1 MFEEKSVLVGMSG
14 GIDSSAVCCM
24 LLEQGYR
31 VEGLTF
37 VTCDAGLKAVEAA
50 AALAARLGIPHH
62 VADVREEFRR
72 TVVQSFIDS
81 YLGGR
86 TPNPCVNCNP
96 LVKFRLL
103 EEWADRLGCTYIAT
117 GHYVKVESEKR
128 KTESGKRKACASE
141 CVDACLHTQRAQPR
155 FDEVKAERVQ
165 RTEYREQSR
174 ENGEWRYYIVTGDDD
189 RKDQS
194 YFLWRLTQ
202 KQLARVIFPL
212 GGMEKQQVVE
222 YLRER
227 GFEYVASGGE
237 SMEVCFIPGDYRDFL
252 RENVPDIDAR
262 FGGGSFVDSE
272 GRVLGKHA
280 GFPFYTIG
288 QRKGLGI
295 ALGYPAYVL
304 KINAAKNT
312 VMLGKEEQLLVRHML
327 IDEPRWVDGVPED
340 ITVRVRYRSRPVPCD
355 APVATGDGR
364 WLVRLHETVSAI
376 TPGQSAVFYCGNV
389 VVGGAFIADQRG
401 INQWINETSR

>member
-24 LLEQGYR
+24 LLEEGSR

-128 KTESGKRKACASE
+128 KTESGKS
-141 CVDACLHTQRAQPR
+141 
-155 FDEVKAERVQ
+155 
-165 RTEYREQSR
+165 TENREQST
-174 ENGEWRYYIVTGDDD
+174 ENSEHRYYIVTGDDD

-202 KQLARVIFPL
+202 EQLARVIFPL
-212 GGMEKQQVVE
+212 GGMEKLQVVE

-252 RENVPDIDAR
+252 RENVPDIDLR

-401 INQWINETSR
+401 INQWINEISR

>member
-117 GHYVKVESEKR
+117 GHYVRVQSTEYREKR
-128 KTESGKRKACASE
+128 KE
-141 CVDACLHTQRAQPR
+141 
-155 FDEVKAERVQ
+155 ERVQ
-165 RTEYREQSR
+165 RTDNRVQRTDNSEH
-174 ENGEWRYYIVTGDDD
+174 RYYIVTGDDD

-202 KQLARVIFPL
+202 KQLSRVIFPL

-227 GFEYVASGGE
+227 GFEYVTSGGE

-252 RENVPDIDAR
+252 RENVPDVDLR

-312 VMLGKEEQLLVRHML
+312 VMLGKEEQLLVHHML

-340 ITVRVRYRSRPVPCD
+340 IAVRVRYRSRPVPCD

>member
-14 GIDSSAVCCM
+14 GIDSTAVCCM

-37 VTCDAGLKAVEAA
+37 VTCDAGLKAVENA
-50 AALAARLGIPHH
+50 AALAERLGIPHH
-62 VADVREEFRR
+62 VADIRKEFRSL
-72 TVVQSFIDS
+72 VVEPFIES
-81 YLGGR
+81 YLSGR

-117 GHYVKVESEKR
+117 GHYVKVES
-128 KTESGKRKACASE
+128 GKMKDDSE
-141 CVDACLHTQRAQPR
+141 RR
-155 FDEVKAERVQ
+155 F
-165 RTEYREQSR
+165 
-174 ENGEWRYYIVTGDDD
+174 YIVTGDDD

-202 KQLARVIFPL
+202 QQLSRVLFPL
-212 GGMEKQQVVE
+212 GGMEKPQVVE
-222 YLRER
+222 YLKKHGYEH
-227 GFEYVASGGE
+227 VASGGE
-237 SMEVCFIPGDYRDFL
+237 SMEVCFIPGDYRDFI
-252 RENVPDIDAR
+252 RENVPDIDTRIGA
-262 FGGGSFVDSE
+262 GSFVDSE
-272 GRVLGKHA
+272 GRMLGRHA

-312 VMLGKEEQLLVRHML
+312 VMLGREEQLLVRHML
-327 IDEPRWVDGVPED
+327 IEEPQWVDGVPLGL
-340 ITVRVRYRSRPVPCD
+340 TVRVRYRSRPVACD
-355 APVATGDGR
+355 APVATDDGR
-364 WLVRLHETVSAI
+364 WLLRLHEQVSAI

-401 INQWINETSR
+401 INQWISTDE

>member
-1 MFEEKSVLVGMSG
+1 MSG

-128 KTESGKRKACASE
+128 KTESGKS
-141 CVDACLHTQRAQPR
+141 
-155 FDEVKAERVQ
+155 
-165 RTEYREQSR
+165 TEYREQITDNS
-174 ENGEWRYYIVTGDDD
+174 EHRYYIVTGDDD

-202 KQLARVIFPL
+202 KQLSRVIFPL
-212 GGMEKQQVVE
+212 GGMEKPQVVE
-222 YLRER
+222 YLKER

-327 IDEPRWVDGVPED
+327 IDEPRWVDGVPVD

>member
-14 GIDSSAVCCM
+14 GIDSTAVCCM

-37 VTCDAGLKAVEAA
+37 VTCDNGFGAVEAA
-50 AALAARLGIPHH
+50 SALAARLGIPHH
-62 VADVREEFRR
+62 VVDVREEFRNL
-72 TVVQSFIDS
+72 VVQPFIDS
-81 YLGGR
+81 YLSGR

-103 EEWADRLGCTYIAT
+103 EEWADRLGCTHIAT

-128 KTESGKRKACASE
+128 KTESGKQKACASE
-141 CVDACLHTQRAQPR
+141 CVEACLHTQRVQPR

-165 RTEYREQSR
+165 RTEYREQSTDDS
-174 ENGEWRYYIVTGDDD
+174 EHRYYIVTGDDH

-202 KQLARVIFPL
+202 KQLSRVIFPL
-212 GGMEKQQVVE
+212 GGMEKPQVVE
-222 YLRER
+222 YLNER

-252 RENVPDIDAR
+252 RANVPDIDAR
-262 FGGGSFVDSE
+262 FGGGPFVDSE
-272 GRVLGKHA
+272 GRVLGKHS

-312 VMLGKEEQLLVRHML
+312 VMLGTEEQLATRYMLVEEPQW
-327 IDEPRWVDGVPED
+327 IDD
-340 ITVRVRYRSRPVPCD
+340 IPAGLMVRVRYRSRPVPCS
-355 APVATGDGR
+355 APEATGDGR
-364 WLVRLHETVSAI
+364 WIVRLHEPVSAM
-376 TPGQSAVFYCGNV
+376 TPGQSAVFYCGNR

-401 INQWINETSR
+401 INQWIVSNE

>member
-1 MFEEKSVLVGMSG
+1 MNTDRSVLVGMSG
-14 GIDSSAVCCM
+14 GIDSTAVCCM

-37 VTCDAGLKAVEAA
+37 VTCDSGFGAVDAA
-50 AALAARLGIPHH
+50 AALAARLGIRHH
-62 VADVREEFRR
+62 VADVREEFRQL
-72 TVVQSFIDS
+72 VVQPFIDS
-81 YLGGR
+81 YLTGY

-117 GHYVKVESEKR
+117 GHYVKVEREQR
-128 KTESGKRKACASE
+128 TEY
-141 CVDACLHTQRAQPR
+141 
-155 FDEVKAERVQ
+155 RVQ
-165 RTEYREQSR
+165 STEYREQSI
-174 ENGEWRYYIVTGDDD
+174 ENSEHRYYIVTGDDH

-202 KQLARVIFPL
+202 RQLSRVIFPL
-212 GGMEKQQVVE
+212 GGWEKPRVVE
-222 YLRER
+222 YLKER
-227 GFEYVASGGE
+227 GYQCVADSGE

-252 RENVPDIDAR
+252 RMNVPGIDER
-262 FGGGSFVDSE
+262 YSGGSFVDCG
-272 GRVLGKHA
+272 GRVLGKHS

-295 ALGYPAYVL
+295 ALGHPAYVL

-312 VMLGKEEQLLVRHML
+312 VMLGSEEQLLTQDML
-327 IDEPRWVDGVPED
+327 IEAPQWVDAVPGELK
-340 ITVRVRYRSRPVPCD
+340 VRVRYRSRAVPCD
-355 APVATGDGR
+355 APRQVSEGR
-364 WLVRLHETVSAI
+364 WLVHLHEPVSAI
-376 TPGQSAVFYCGNV
+376 TPGQSAVFYCGNM

-401 INQWINETSR
+401 INQWINE